1 MGHERATPRLYR
13 LRTRLHMT
21 EPPVLK
27 LTEIALHLFPVTI
40 SFSAAGDGQC
50 LHMQVIHD
58 RDEVIAIPYFKGPL
72 MLRMDYADGAT
83 YERAI

>member
-1 MGHERATPRLYR
+1 MGHAGSVSRLYR
-13 LRTRLHMT
+13 LRARLHMS
-21 EPPVLK
+21 EPTTLK

-58 RDEVIAIPYFKGPL
+58 RDEVITIPYFRGPL

-83 YERAI
+83 FERAI